1 MSICLNRIR
10 GLILMNG
17 LLYGLIFLDNDKIW
31 FVLFGGLNM
40 NLDSMTS
47 IKVNSTKKQLAKDK
61 GLKLQDLLDTAL
73 NIALGLE
80 SKEYDTNTIL
90 IEIEETKKKILDLEE
105 TKKVEL
111 NRISKEYDTKINEL
125 KLKLELL
132 DIEYG
137 NLDELKITNKIKEQQ
152 KKDYLELR
160 EKYIEL
166 NGDYKGNEDLE
177 EAIATYV
184 ILYAGDEDN
193 RQSFTKE
200 VLNDLHKEQ
209 LAYEEEVFK
218 I

>member
-17 LLYGLIFLDNDKIW
+17 LLYGLIFLDNGKIW

-132 DIEYG
+132 DIE
-137 NLDELKITNKIKEQQ
+137 IKSQ
-152 KKDYLELR
+152 K
-160 EKYIEL
+160 
-166 NGDYKGNEDLE
+166 N
-177 EAIATYV
+177 
-184 ILYAGDEDN
+184 
-193 RQSFTKE
+193 
-200 VLNDLHKEQ
+200 
-209 LAYEEEVFK
+209 
-218 I
+218 